1 MGNYV
6 LKLTSPIKHGA
17 DELFE
22 IPYRA
27 PSMRDIRKL
36 GLPLNIESK
45 DVNMEAAAKYLEV
58 LAGLPPSVVN
68 QLSAA
73 DSISWIVELAPF
85 FGGSQAKKA

>member
-1 MGNYV
+1 MSGDNI
-6 LKLTSPIKHGA
+6 LKLSSPIKHGE

-22 IPYRA
+22 IPFRA
-27 PSMRDIRKL
+27 PTMRDIRKL
-36 GLPLNIESK
+36 GLPLNIESR

-73 DSISWIVELAPF
+73 DSIAWIVEFAPF
-85 FGGSQAKKA
+85 FGGSQA